1 MIRVVLG
8 SGISSG
14 KDRKDI
20 GFGEDFVIMYVKN
33 HFFLGY
39 KTNMRSVIENLEN
52 MERSIEEIKIA
63 CNPISQ
69 NNYILGYISFQVYTF
84 FSLNIVHV
92 H

>member
-1 MIRVVLG
+1 
-8 SGISSG
+8 
-14 KDRKDI
+14 
-20 GFGEDFVIMYVKN
+20 MYVKN

-39 KTNMRSVIENLEN
+39 ETNMCSVIENLEN
-52 MERSIEEIKIA
+52 TKRSIEEIKVA

-69 NNYILGYISFQVYTF
+69 NNYILGYISFQIYTF